1 MPSAN
6 AGNAARTGA
15 PSVPQYVEA
24 GKQKA
29 SQDPNVTPQPSAEE
43 QTVHQEEKVEYRD
56 QDGNLLNE
64 SQVAELQGK
73 VSFSTKYET
82 RTRVVDAGGNEIG
95 DASTGAEGFAPPHP
109 DVDQEP
115 ETAPLQ
121 PEDDKRDYP
130 ATASPD
136 DAVSKEKSVEKADGG
151 KPRPAS
157 EPKDA
162 TQ

>member
-1 MPSAN
+1 MI
-6 AGNAARTGA
+6 
-15 PSVPQYVEA
+15 
-24 GKQKA
+24 
-29 SQDPNVTPQPSAEE
+29 
-43 QTVHQEEKVEYRD
+43 HQEEKVEYRD
-56 QDGNLLNE
+56 QDGNLLDE
-64 SQVAELQGK
+64 SQVSELQGK

-82 RTRVVDAGGNEIG
+82 RTRIIDAGGNEVG
-95 DASTGAEGFAPPHP
+95 DAAAGAEGFAPPHP
-109 DVDQEP
+109 DVDREP
-115 ETAPLQ
+115 ETAVNQ

-136 DAVSKEKSVEKADGG
+136 HDVGKEKSVEKADGG

>member
-1 MPSAN
+1 M
-6 AGNAARTGA
+6 
-15 PSVPQYVEA
+15 PQYVEA

-29 SQDPNVTPQPSAEE
+29 SQDPNVTPKASSDE
-43 QTVHQEEKVEYRD
+43 QVVHQEEKVEYRD
-56 QDGNLLNE
+56 QDGNLLDE
-64 SQVAELQGK
+64 SQVAELEGN

-82 RTRVVDAGGNEIG
+82 RTRIIDAGGNEIG
-95 DASTGAEGFAPPHP
+95 DASAGAEGFAPPHP
-109 DVDQEP
+109 DVDREP
-115 ETAPLQ
+115 ETAGQ
-121 PEDDKRDYP
+121 HQEDDKRDHP

-136 DAVSKEKSVEKADGG
+136 DDISKEKSVEKADDG

>member
-6 AGNAARTGA
+6 AGNAAKTGA

-29 SQDPNVTPQPSAEE
+29 SQDPNVTPQPPAEE
-43 QTVHQEEKVEYRD
+43 QAVHQEEKVEYRD
-56 QDGNLLNE
+56 QNGNLLDE
-64 SQVAELQGK
+64 SQVSELQGK

-95 DASTGAEGFAPPHP
+95 DASAGAEGFAPPHP
-109 DVDQEP
+109 DVDREP
-115 ETAPLQ
+115 ETAAHREEDK
-121 PEDDKRDYP
+121 PEHP

-136 DAVSKEKSVEKADGG
+136 NDIRKEKSLEKADGG